1 MPRFTVILV
10 DGVLAI
16 KWEDETDA
24 EAADRARAGAA
35 KAARAGRG
43 APHAAT
49 REAGA
54 VPGPPW
60 LGPARELAP
69 IAGHRCTF

>member
-1 MPRFTVILV
+1 MYSFKVILV
-10 DGVLAI
+10 DGALAI
-16 KWEDETDA
+16 EWEDETRA
-24 EAADRARAGAA
+24 EAADRARSGAA
-35 KAARAGRG
+35 QARCACRG
-43 APHAAT
+43 VPRAAT

-69 IAGHRCTF
+69 EVGHGLIF